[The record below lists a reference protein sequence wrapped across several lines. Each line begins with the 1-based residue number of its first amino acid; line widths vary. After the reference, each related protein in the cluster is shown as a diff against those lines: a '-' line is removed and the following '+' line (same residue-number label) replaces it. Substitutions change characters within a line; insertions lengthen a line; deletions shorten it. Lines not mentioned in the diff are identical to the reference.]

1 MEDIKGFER
10 DVLKKITPKRSFDWM
25 RFLVFLILGFLII
38 YVGISLFTKK
48 EKIKEPIV
56 ITMNLDSLKRENQK
70 LSIEQKKFDSVNAI
84 FHMNIERIDSKL
96 DTLKLRTVVIKEYYH
111 DAADKSNK
119 YTFKQIDSFFKR
131 RYKY

>member
-1 MEDIKGFER
+1 
-10 DVLKKITPKRSFDWM
+10 M
-25 RFLVFLILGFLII
+25 RFLVFIILGFLII

-70 LSIEQKKFDSVNAI
+70 LSIEQKRFDSVNAI

-111 DAADKSNK
+111 DAAEKSNK